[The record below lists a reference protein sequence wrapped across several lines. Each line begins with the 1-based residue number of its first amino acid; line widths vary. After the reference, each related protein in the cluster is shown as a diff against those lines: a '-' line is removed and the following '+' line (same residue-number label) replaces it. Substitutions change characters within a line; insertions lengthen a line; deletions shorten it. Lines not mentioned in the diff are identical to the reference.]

1 MKTTIFLCYG
11 SFIES
16 NEEYKQYIEWVLK
29 DSEENGAEKIIVC
42 GGHTNNLSPD
52 ISEAQTVFEYLKKI
66 KPGISNVGLEDQS
79 LTTNQN
85 LEFASKKISPDDQ
98 ITIYCDL
105 ARMAK
110 VIWMAGAYLLH
121 KDRQEIAATY
131 FDFVKEKKL
140 RPFVAWNIT
149 VKYFDFPSRDK
160 YQCIAQT
167 FSSLIEV
174 EAIFDPSIEE
184 KIIAQR
190 HLDFGI

>member
-11 SFIES
+11 TFTES
-16 NEEYKQYIEWVLK
+16 NEEYKQYIEWFLK
-29 DSEENGAEKIIVC
+29 DSEENSAEKIIIC
-42 GGHTNNLSPD
+42 GGHTNNTTPD
-52 ISEAQTVFEYLKKI
+52 ISEAQTVFEYLQKI
-66 KPGISNVGLEDQS
+66 KPEISNVELEDQS

-110 VIWMAGAYLLH
+110 IIWMAGAYLLH
-121 KDRQEIAATY
+121 KDRKEIADIFFEFA
-131 FDFVKEKKL
+131 KEKKL
-140 RPFVAWNIT
+140 RPFQAWNLT

-160 YQCIAQT
+160 YQCIAQS

-174 EAIFDPSIEE
+174 EAIYDPSIEE
-184 KIIAQR
+184 KIITQR
-190 HLDFGI
+190 HLDFGV